1 MKYILFIIFTFIF
14 NINSATS
21 SNSVRCDFEE
31 VYEDGSIQLGHFLFN
46 NGLLRYQYKDKDLF
60 TIIYNND
67 YFVIRNDNKN
77 IVNKLEN
84 DQILDE
90 FKLIIKNYPNITSSY
105 SNEGIDIKII
115 NSKKFNF
122 LKRVSINSD
131 KVNLSI
137 YFINCNFEEIPKRFF
152 QPLSLAEIK

>member
-1 MKYILFIIFTFIF
+1 M
-14 NINSATS
+14 
-21 SNSVRCDFEE
+21 
-31 VYEDGSIQLGHFLFN
+31 
-46 NGLLRYQYKDKDLF
+46 
-60 TIIYNND
+60 
-67 YFVIRNDNKN
+67 
-77 IVNKLEN
+77 NKLEN
-84 DQILDE
+84 DEILDE

-105 SNEGIDIKII
+105 SNKGIDIKII
-115 NSKKFNF
+115 NSKEFNF